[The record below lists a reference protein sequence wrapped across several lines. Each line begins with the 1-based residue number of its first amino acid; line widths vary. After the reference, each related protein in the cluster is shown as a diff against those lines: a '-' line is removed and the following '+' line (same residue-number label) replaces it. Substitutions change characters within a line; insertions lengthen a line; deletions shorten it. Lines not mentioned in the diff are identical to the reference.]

1 MLHESSQKAHR
12 TVLQTMLK
20 KIWLISLSGLQYA
33 GLFAMQ
39 SGSLFRA
46 GHTLWLSMSRYA
58 AMPSAAL
65 RVLWTQCAGPRNSMS
80 YLEMQVFV
88 ML

>member
-1 MLHESSQKAHR
+1 
-12 TVLQTMLK
+12 
-20 KIWLISLSGLQYA
+20 
-33 GLFAMQ
+33 MQ